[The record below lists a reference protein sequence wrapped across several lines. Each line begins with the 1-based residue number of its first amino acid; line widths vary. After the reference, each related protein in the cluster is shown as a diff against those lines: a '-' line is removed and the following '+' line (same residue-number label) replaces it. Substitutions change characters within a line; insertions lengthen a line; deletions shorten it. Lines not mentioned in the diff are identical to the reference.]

1 MNTITARISENKIA
15 AMLMASFLLCA
26 GGAGWFAFDA
36 WNGYLT
42 VSQSYSEALS
52 KLTKL
57 SQQNPFP
64 SQANL
69 VKFQANLDREQSEV
83 DNLAKSLQAFRIP
96 PFHDLEKARPQDRP
110 QLLQDGLRSQVTAI
124 KTAASSKGA
133 TLPPGFYLGMEEYEN
148 RPPSP
153 DEVMVLA
160 RQLTVLDWIAGQ
172 LTSREGLILSEF
184 TRSVPPPV
192 SKTAEAGK
200 KTSTPT
206 DSTSKNIYN
215 ALGGIRISFRCDQT
229 SLRDLINA
237 ITSSPYFL
245 VIENLQLQN
254 SVEEPPRRDASSQTP
269 QSPTDEQSA
278 AQRLPI
284 IVGRE
289 QVNAAMKIRFL
300 EFNGDHPSQETSG
313 NPK

>member
-1 MNTITARISENKIA
+1 MNTITTWISENKIA
-15 AMLMASFLLCA
+15 AMLMAAFLLCA
-26 GGAGWFAFDA
+26 GVAGWFAYDA

-42 VSQSYSEALS
+42 ASQVYSEALS
-52 KLTKL
+52 QLTKL

-83 DNLAKSLQAFRIP
+83 DNLANSLKAFRIP

-110 QLLQDGLRSQVTAI
+110 QLLQDGLRSQVTTI
-124 KTAASSKGA
+124 KAAAASKGV

-148 RPPSP
+148 RLPSP
-153 DEVMVLA
+153 DEVMILA
-160 RQLTVLDWIAGQ
+160 KQLTVLDWIAGK

-184 TRSVPPPV
+184 TRSAPPPV

-200 KTSTPT
+200 RPNAPAES
-206 DSTSKNIYN
+206 SSKNVYGT
-215 ALGGIRISFRCDQT
+215 LGGIRISFRCDQS
-229 SLRDLINA
+229 SLRDLVNSI
-237 ITSSPYFL
+237 SSAPYFL

-254 SVEEPPRRDASSQTP
+254 SVAEPPRRDASSQPP
-269 QSPTDEQSA
+269 QSPTDGQPT

-289 QVNAAMKIRFL
+289 QVNVLMKIRFL

-313 NPK
+313 KPK

>member
-1 MNTITARISENKIA
+1 MNTITTWISENKIA
-15 AMLMASFLLCA
+15 AMLMAAFLLCA
-26 GGAGWFAFDA
+26 GGAGWLAFDA

-42 VSQSYSEALS
+42 VSQAYSEAFS

-83 DNLAKSLQAFRIP
+83 DNLVKSLQTFRIP
-96 PFHDLEKARPQDRP
+96 AFHDLEKARPQDRP
-110 QLLQDGLRSQVTAI
+110 QLFQDGLRSQVTAI

-148 RPPSP
+148 RLPSP

-160 RQLTVLDWIAGQ
+160 RQLTVLDWIAGK

-200 KTSTPT
+200 KPSTST
-206 DSTSKNIYN
+206 DSTSKNIYD

-237 ITSSPYFL
+237 ISSAPYFL

-254 SVEEPPRRDASSQTP
+254 SVAEPPRRDASSQVP
-269 QSPTDEQSA
+269 QSPTDEQA
-278 AQRLPI
+278 TAQRLPI

-289 QVNAAMKIRFL
+289 QVNASMKIRFL
-300 EFNGDHPSQETSG
+300 EFNGDHSSQETSG
-313 NPK
+313 KPK

>member
-1 MNTITARISENKIA
+1 MNKITIWISENKIA
-15 AMLMASFLLCA
+15 AMLIAAFLLCA
-26 GGAGWFAFDA
+26 GGAGWLALDA

-42 VSQSYSEALS
+42 VSQAYSEALS

-83 DNLAKSLQAFRIP
+83 DNLAKSLQSFRIP

-124 KTAASSKGA
+124 KTAAASKGA
-133 TLPPGFYLGMEEYEN
+133 TLPPGFYLGFEEYEN
-148 RPPSP
+148 RLPSP
-153 DEVMVLA
+153 DDVMILA
-160 RQLTVLDWIAGQ
+160 KQLTVVDWIAGK

-184 TRSVPPPV
+184 TRSLPIMH
-192 SKTAEAGK
+192 SKTSEAGK
-200 KTSTPT
+200 KPTTSADAPH
-206 DSTSKNIYN
+206 KNIYDTV
-215 ALGGIRISFRCDQT
+215 GSISISLRCDQP
-229 SLRDLINA
+229 SLRDLVNSI
-237 ITSSPYFL
+237 SSAPYFL

-254 SVEEPPRRDASSQTP
+254 SVAEPPRRDTSYQAP
-269 QSPTDEQSA
+269 QPTTDGQVP

-289 QVNAAMKIRFL
+289 QVNVSMKIRFL
-300 EFNGDHPSQETSG
+300 EFNGVLPSQQTAG
-313 NPK
+313 KPK

>member
-1 MNTITARISENKIA
+1 MNTITTWISENKNA
-15 AMLMASFLLCA
+15 AMLMAAFLLCT

-64 SQANL
+64 NQANL
-69 VKFQANLDREQSEV
+69 VKFQANLDREHSEL

-110 QLLQDGLRSQVTAI
+110 QLLQDGLRTQVTAI
-124 KTAASSKGA
+124 KAAAASKGV
-133 TLPPGFYLGMEEYEN
+133 TLPPGFYLGLEEYEN
-148 RPPSP
+148 RLPSP
-153 DEVMVLA
+153 DDVMILA
-160 RQLTVLDWIAGQ
+160 RQLTVLDWIAGK

-184 TRSVPPPV
+184 TRSASPPV

-200 KTSTPT
+200 KPITPA
-206 DSTSKNIYN
+206 DASSKSVYDTV
-215 ALGGIRISFRCDQT
+215 GDIRISFRCDQP
-229 SLRDLINA
+229 SLRDLMNSIA
-237 ITSSPYFL
+237 SAPYFL

-254 SVEEPPRRDASSQTP
+254 SVAEPPRRDTSSEAP
-269 QSPTDEQSA
+269 QSPTDGQST

-289 QVNAAMKIRFL
+289 QVNVSMKIRFL
-300 EFNGDHPSQETSG
+300 EFNREQFSPETPVK
-313 NPK
+313 PK

>member
-1 MNTITARISENKIA
+1 MNTITTWISENKA
-15 AMLMASFLLCA
+15 ASMLTAAFLACA

-36 WNGYLT
+36 WNGYLA

-69 VKFQANLDREQSEV
+69 VKFQADMDREQSEV

-124 KTAASSKGA
+124 KAAAAAKSA
-133 TLPPGFYLGMEEYEN
+133 TLPPGFYLGLEEYEN
-148 RPPSP
+148 RLPPQ

-160 RQLTVLDWIAGQ
+160 RQLTVLDWIAGK
-172 LTSREGLILSEF
+172 LASREGLILSEF
-184 TRSVPPPV
+184 TRSVPLPGG
-192 SKTAEAGK
+192 KTSEAGK
-200 KTSTPT
+200 RPSAPAEA
-206 DSTSKNIYN
+206 SSKNIYDT
-215 ALGGIRISFRCDQT
+215 LGGIRISFRCDQP
-229 SLRDLINA
+229 SLRDLVNSI
-237 ITSSPYFL
+237 SSAPYFL
-245 VIENLQLQN
+245 VIENMQLQN
-254 SVEEPPRRDASSQTP
+254 SVAEPPRRDSVSQAP
-269 QSPTDEQSA
+269 QSPTDGQA
-278 AQRLPI
+278 TAQRLPI

-289 QVNAAMKIRFL
+289 QINVSMKIRFL
-300 EFNGDHPSQETSG
+300 QFNGDHPSQETSG
-313 NPK
+313 KTK